1 MAARA
6 VGLAT
11 LVATLLAVTALPAA
25 AQGGCGGVHTV
36 VPKTGHGA
44 PLAIGDSTM
53 LLALPDLQRRGF
65 AANAHGCRQWPE
77 ALTLLRS
84 LRRDGRLPQLV
95 VVALGADGIVQMSY
109 IKSALGILGR
119 QRRLVLV
126 TPIELGGGSGSD
138 AEVVR
143 RSAGV
148 YPGRINVLDWV
159 RYARGKGSWFQPD
172 GVHLTFPGAAE
183 FARFL
188 VRARSLADRTP
199 TVFGDVIFT
208 KPGAAV
214 RLPATV
220 RLDAPAGWVVTARR
234 SPTGLPAL
242 TVRRRGRCALTGE
255 LRSRRL
261 RLREGGGPVTVAAA
275 ARPAGAA
282 ELGRIVNRG
291 ERTAAVWWRATDR
304 SVAGTWVSG
313 LGDPFPDDEDHGERG
328 FLRLDLT
335 ITASRPPASGCG
347 IATAEQI
354 LKRLHRLAV

>member
-1 MAARA
+1 MFGRAA
-6 VGLAT
+6 V
-11 LVATLLAVTALPAA
+11 LVALAAALIALPASPAA

-36 VPKTGHGA
+36 VPKAGRSA

-65 AANAHGCRQWPE
+65 AANAHGCRDWPE
-77 ALTLLRS
+77 ALVLLRA

-95 VVALGADGIVQMSY
+95 VVALGADGVVQMSY
-109 IKSALGILGR
+109 IKSALAILGR

-138 AEVVR
+138 ADVVR
-143 RSAGV
+143 RSAGI

-159 RYARGKGSWFQPD
+159 RYAHGKGSWFQPD
-172 GVHLTFPGAAE
+172 GLHLTFPGAAE

-214 RLPATV
+214 RLPATI
-220 RLDAPAGWVVTARR
+220 RLDAPAGWVVRARR
-234 SPTGLPAL
+234 SPSGLPVL
-242 TVRRRGRCALTGE
+242 TVRRRGRCALTAE
-255 LRSRRL
+255 LIPRRF
-261 RLREGGGPVTVAAA
+261 RPRDGTGPARVAGA
-275 ARPAGAA
+275 ARPAGAV

-291 ERTAAVWWRATDR
+291 ERTAALWWRAGDR
-304 SVAGTWVSG
+304 SVAGVWVGG
-313 LGDPFPDDEDHGERG
+313 LGDPFPDDGDHAERG

-335 ITASRPPASGCG
+335 ITALQPPARGCG
-347 IATAEQI
+347 SATAEQI

>member
-1 MAARA
+1 MPVRAA
-6 VGLAT
+6 VLAA
-11 LVATLLAVTALPAA
+11 LVAALVALPVTPAA

-36 VPKTGHGA
+36 VPKAGHRA

-77 ALTLLRS
+77 ALALMRS

-95 VVALGADGIVQMSY
+95 IVALGADGVVRMSD

-138 AEVVR
+138 ADTVR

-159 RYARGKGSWFQPD
+159 RHAAGKGSWFQPD
-172 GVHLTFPGAAE
+172 GVHLTFPGAAQ

-220 RLDAPAGWVVTARR
+220 RLDAPAGWTVVARR
-234 SPTGLPAL
+234 SPSGLPL
-242 TVRRRGRCALTGE
+242 LKVRRRGRCALTVE
-255 LRSRRL
+255 LRPRRFRL
-261 RLREGGGPVTVAAA
+261 RDGDTPAAVAGA
-275 ARPAGAA
+275 ARPAGATG
-282 ELGRIVNRG
+282 LGRIVRRG
-291 ERTAAVWWRATDR
+291 ERTAAVWWHERGRAP
-304 SVAGTWVSG
+304 AGVWISG
-313 LGDPFPDDEDHGERG
+313 LGDPFPGDDDHAERG

-335 ITASRPPASGCG
+335 IAAARPPASGCER
-347 IATAEQI
+347 ATAEQV